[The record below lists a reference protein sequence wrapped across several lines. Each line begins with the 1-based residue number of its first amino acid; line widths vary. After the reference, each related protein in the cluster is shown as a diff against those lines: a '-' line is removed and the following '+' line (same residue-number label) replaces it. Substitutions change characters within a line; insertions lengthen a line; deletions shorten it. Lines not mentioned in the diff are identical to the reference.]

1 MYAMAA
7 AITLVSIFYEVHR
20 DTRHFCSGGLGWA
33 IVLFPETL
41 AQKFSMDK
49 EVPRE
54 FMGLVIVGLVM
65 AGVSYTNAKKR
76 KAERE

>member
-1 MYAMAA
+1 MYAMYCNN
-7 AITLVSIFYEVHR
+7 LGQYSEVLWCPA
-20 DTRHFCSGGLGWA
+20 FCGGLSSWA

-41 AQKFSMDK
+41 AQNFSMDK

-65 AGVSYTNAKKR
+65 AGVSYTNSKKR
-76 KAERE
+76 KAERD